1 MYRII
6 IKKKAKK
13 FIDRLPLNEKKRIVA
28 AIELLPNGEDIKK
41 LKGHNDLLR
50 LRVGEYRIIYTVD
63 HGELIVMVIDAGN
76 RGEIYNRYQQNS
88 SKKQRRYSL
97 CFFLSIR
104 QNFCLSIG
112 LSADVSVDL
121 SEDCPA
127 DTVISG
133 MRESGQ
139 APQLHLP
146 IPLLLR
152 RLFSAELPDRR

>member
-50 LRVGEYRIIYTVD
+50 LRVGEYRIICTVD

-76 RGEIYNRYQQNS
+76 RGEIYNRY
-88 SKKQRRYSL
+88 
-97 CFFLSIR
+97 
-104 QNFCLSIG
+104 
-112 LSADVSVDL
+112 
-121 SEDCPA
+121 
-127 DTVISG
+127 
-133 MRESGQ
+133 
-139 APQLHLP
+139 
-146 IPLLLR
+146 
-152 RLFSAELPDRR
+152 